1 MIDEAQALKLAEN
14 FLQKQD
20 SRGHTYRISGVR
32 SNEKRPGV
40 YGVIFDVYTPE
51 NSLLD
56 GPLVMLVDKRT
67 GETYPL

>member
-1 MIDEAQALKLAEN
+1 MIDEAQALELAKN
-14 FLQKQD
+14 FLLKQN

-32 SNEKRPGV
+32 NNEKRPGV

-51 NSLLD
+51 NNLLD